1 MFNLHSLMSYRKY
14 RKKVPHRGDVLM
26 QKINNDL
33 RYLIQVLDA
42 RYYDSWQLYLPKT
55 TLSNQFNDM
64 KMAAEVILA
73 SALNRHQGR
82 QRCCVKRDDLV
93 ID

>member
-1 MFNLHSLMSYRKY
+1 MSLQKY
-14 RKKVPHRGDVLM
+14 RLKIPPGSEVLM

-33 RYLIQVLDA
+33 SYLIQFLDA
-42 RYYDSWQLYLPKT
+42 RYDLWLYILPKK

-64 KMAAEVILA
+64 KMAADIKLA

-82 QRCCVKRDDLV
+82 QLCCVKREDLMN
-93 ID
+93 D